1 MTGSLLTA
9 FNALV
14 LVYFAAINGV
24 YLLTTSLA
32 LMTVRRYARQL
43 RLLDLLDP
51 SRSRAAPP
59 ITIVAPAFNEEET
72 CVESTRSLLWLD
84 YPRHH
89 IIVVNDGSSDATLD
103 RLTTSFD
110 LVPASRMP
118 TSELPTA
125 PVRRIYQSRSHP
137 SLWVIDKANG
147 GKADALNAGIN
158 YCATPFFCAVD
169 ADTVLDRDAL
179 TRIVRPFLED
189 RRTVAAGGLIRVV
202 NDCDVRSGIVEEVR
216 LPGNFLA
223 RLQVVEYFRAF
234 LVGRIGWAR
243 MNASMVISG
252 AFGLFSRQVVV
263 DAGGYASRHT
273 TGETVGEDMELVVR
287 MKRVAAER
295 GQDFRLA
302 FVPDSVAWTE
312 VPESLAVL
320 SRQRERWQRGLYES
334 LTRHRAMMFRPT
346 YGATGMVSFPH
357 FFLLEMLGPVVE
369 TMGYVA
375 FAVTVVLGLA
385 SPGYVVA
392 FFTLAV
398 LLGVVMSLSAVVLE
412 ELAFGRYS
420 TRRDLLQ
427 LFALAV
433 LENFGYR
440 QLCTVWRLK
449 GLVRAIRGAE
459 GWGRMERRG
468 FGGAAQAPTR
478 KRQAGAL

>member
-1 MTGSLLTA
+1 MG

-14 LVYFAAINGV
+14 LLYFAAINGV
-24 YLLTTSLA
+24 YLMTTSLA
-32 LMTVRRYARQL
+32 LATVRRYARQL

-59 ITIVAPAFNEEET
+59 ITIVAPAFNEEAT

-125 PVRRIYQSRSHP
+125 PVRRIYQSRNHP
-137 SLWVIDKANG
+137 NLWVIDKSNG

-202 NDCDVRSGIVEEVR
+202 NDCDVRSGIVERVR
-216 LPGNFLA
+216 LPRNMLA
-223 RLQVVEYFRAF
+223 RLQVVEYLRAF

-243 MNASMVISG
+243 MNASMVIAG
-252 AFGLFSRQVVV
+252 AFGLFSRTAVV

-287 MKRVAAER
+287 MKRVGAER
-295 GQDFRLA
+295 GVDFRLA

-312 VPESLAVL
+312 VPESLSVL

-334 LTRHRAMMFRPT
+334 LTRHRTMLFRPA

-357 FFLLEMLGPVVE
+357 FFLLEMMGPVVE
-369 TMGYVA
+369 TLGYLAFGATVA
-375 FAVTVVLGLA
+375 MGLA
-385 SPGYVVA
+385 SPGYVLA
-392 FFTLAV
+392 FFTLSV

-420 TRRDLLQ
+420 SRRDLLW

-433 LENFGYR
+433 LENLGYR
-440 QLCTVWRLK
+440 QLNMVWRLK
-449 GLVRAIRGAE
+449 GLVRAIRGAQ

-468 FGGAAQAPTR
+468 FSGSVPS
-478 KRQAGAL
+478 AGKQPAEAR